1 MERINVAVEAGC
13 KVPRRGDDDSAGL
26 DLSVSKDVSIPA
38 SGHKMC
44 HTGVHVQI
52 PKNHV
57 GLVFIRSSVGAKRH
71 VELSNGVGVI
81 DCGYT
86 GEVMLPLH
94 NHGNS
99 AQFFRAGERVAQLV
113 IVPCVMTDVNI
124 VDELDETSR
133 GDGGFGSTGK
143 D

>member
-1 MERINVAVEAGC
+1 MDGINVAVEAGAM
-13 KVPRRGDDDSAGL
+13 VPRRGDDDSAGL
-26 DLSVSKDVSIPA
+26 DLSVSNDVSVPA
-38 SGHKMC
+38 GGHRMC

-52 PKNHV
+52 PKSHV
-57 GLVFIRSSVGAKRH
+57 GLVFVRSSVGAKRH

-99 AQFFRAGERVAQLV
+99 AQHFSAGERVAQLV
-113 IVPCVMTDVNI
+113 IVPCVMCDVNI
-124 VDELDETSR
+124 VDGLEETTR
-133 GDGGFGSTGK
+133 GDGGFGSTGR
-143 D
+143 